1 MGGAASLLKTPRGV
15 AFVAL
20 AAGLTAWYYAV
31 DSVPALSDWWAVVL
45 LGCVL
50 IPAVF
55 SFDLIV
61 LPLSK
66 AKGLLPLSV
75 ALGVLAVLATL
86 ADLEV
91 LANFAKLAAV
101 TFFAFWF
108 LRFFEELVLLVIVA
122 LIIPWVDAYS
132 VFRGPTGHIVS
143 KHPHVFTNLSFAF
156 PLPDGQTARLGLPDL
171 LFFAL
176 FLAAAYRFR
185 LRVGWTWFGMV
196 AFLGGT
202 VALAQWTTLSG
213 LPALPAISLGFL
225 LPNVD
230 LLWVKARRWP
240 RLT

>member
-1 MGGAASLLKTPRGV
+1 VGGAASLLKTPRGA

-31 DSVPALSDWWAVVL
+31 DSVPALSDWWDVVL
-45 LGCVL
+45 LSCVL

-55 SFDLIV
+55 AFDLIV

-66 AKGLLPLSV
+66 AKGLFPLSV

-86 ADLEV
+86 AHLEV

-101 TFFAFWF
+101 TFFAFRF

>member
-1 MGGAASLLKTPRGV
+1 MGGAASLLKTPRGA

-31 DSVPALSDWWAVVL
+31 DSVPALSDWWDVVL
-45 LGCVL
+45 LSCVL

-55 SFDLIV
+55 AFDLIV

-66 AKGLLPLSV
+66 AKGLFPLSV

-86 ADLEV
+86 AHLEV

>member
-1 MGGAASLLKTPRGV
+1 VGGAASLLKTPRGV

-31 DSVPALSDWWAVVL
+31 DSVPALSDWWDVVL
-45 LGCVL
+45 LSCVL

-55 SFDLIV
+55 AFDLIV

-66 AKGLLPLSV
+66 AKGLFPLSV

-86 ADLEV
+86 AHLEV
-91 LANFAKLAAV
+91 LANFSKLAAV

>member
-31 DSVPALSDWWAVVL
+31 DSVPALSDWWDVVL
-45 LGCVL
+45 LSCVL

-66 AKGLLPLSV
+66 AKGLFPLSV

-86 ADLEV
+86 AHLEV
-91 LANFAKLAAV
+91 LANFSKLAAV

>member
-31 DSVPALSDWWAVVL
+31 DSVPALSDWWDVVL
-45 LGCVL
+45 LAFVL

-66 AKGLLPLSV
+66 AKGLFPLSV

-86 ADLEV
+86 AHLEV
-91 LANFAKLAAV
+91 LANFGKLAAV

-122 LIIPWVDAYS
+122 LVIPWVDAYS

-185 LRVGWTWFGMV
+185 LRVGWTWLGMV

>member
-31 DSVPALSDWWAVVL
+31 DSVPALSDWWDVVL
-45 LGCVL
+45 LSCVL

-55 SFDLIV
+55 AFDLIV

-86 ADLEV
+86 AHLEV
-91 LANFAKLAAV
+91 LANFSKLAAV

>member
-1 MGGAASLLKTPRGV
+1 VGGAASLLKTPRGA

-31 DSVPALSDWWAVVL
+31 DSVPALSDWWDVVL
-45 LGCVL
+45 LSCVL

-55 SFDLIV
+55 AFDLIV

-66 AKGLLPLSV
+66 AKGLFPLSV

-86 ADLEV
+86 AHLEV

>member
-1 MGGAASLLKTPRGV
+1 VGGAASLLKTPRGV
-15 AFVAL
+15 SFVAL

-31 DSVPALSDWWAVVL
+31 DSVPVLSDWWDVVL
-45 LGCVL
+45 LSCVL

-55 SFDLIV
+55 AFDLIV

-66 AKGLLPLSV
+66 AKGLFPLSV

-86 ADLEV
+86 AHLEV
-91 LANFAKLAAV
+91 LANFSKLAAV

-156 PLPDGQTARLGLPDL
+156 PLPAGQTARLGLPDL

>member
-1 MGGAASLLKTPRGV
+1 MGGASSVLRSPRGA
-15 AFVAL
+15 AFIAL

-31 DSVPALSDWWAVVL
+31 DSVPALSDWWEVAL
-45 LGCVL
+45 LACVL

-66 AKGLLPLSV
+66 AKGLFPLSV
-75 ALGVLAVLATL
+75 SLGVLAVLATL
-86 ADLEV
+86 AHLEV

-185 LRVGWTWFGMV
+185 LRVGWTWFAMV
-196 AFLGGT
+196 AFLGAT

>member
-1 MGGAASLLKTPRGV
+1 MGGTAALLRSPRGL
-15 AFVAL
+15 ALVAL
-20 AAGLTAWYYAV
+20 AAGLTTWYYTV
-31 DSVPALSDWWAVVL
+31 DSLPGLSDWWDVVL
-45 LGCVL
+45 LSCVL
-50 IPAVF
+50 VPAVF

-61 LPLSK
+61 LPLSR
-66 AKGLLPLSV
+66 AHGLLPLSL
-75 ALGVLAVLATL
+75 ALGVLALLATL
-86 ADLEV
+86 GDLEV

-108 LRFFEELVLLVIVA
+108 LGFFEELVLLVIVA
-122 LIIPWVDAYS
+122 VIIPWVDAYS

-176 FLAAAYRFR
+176 FLAAAYRFG

-196 AFLGGT
+196 ALLGAT
-202 VALAQWTTLSG
+202 VALAQWTELNG

-225 LPNVD
+225 LPNID

-240 RLT
+240 SLY